1 MVILTTERSGGSLPG
16 PRPSDRGVGGYS
28 ATLALAAS
36 APSPP
41 LSNPGPAGG
50 GVWRRPHGCSRA
62 SNCEELRAHQQWTL
76 TTSACRFACDAVVW
90 PVPQSPAAECCHH
103 VRDDLEHAR
112 WQRCERRRERCAA
125 EHMSITANEH
135 LKPLQET
142 V

>member
-1 MVILTTERSGGSLPG
+1 ME
-16 PRPSDRGVGGYS
+16 
-28 ATLALAAS
+28 AAS
-36 APSPP
+36 QGPARAIAEWAGTARRWRSLRALHPPP

-50 GVWRRPHGCSRA
+50 GVWRRPQGCSRA
-62 SNCEELRAHQQWTL
+62 SNCEELRAHQHRTL

-90 PVPQSPAAECCHH
+90 PVPQSPAAERCHH

-125 EHMSITANEH
+125 EHTSITANEH